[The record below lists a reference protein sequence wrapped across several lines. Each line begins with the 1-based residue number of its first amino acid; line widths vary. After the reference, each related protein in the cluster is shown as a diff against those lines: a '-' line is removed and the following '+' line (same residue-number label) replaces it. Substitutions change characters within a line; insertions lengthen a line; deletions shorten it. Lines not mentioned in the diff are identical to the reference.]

1 MVLILRF
8 TVDSMF
14 GDMCVSVKYSGALVY
29 VVLILRLYSCWIEIC
44 SIGMCK
50 KSVSCKCIECMLY
63 SSAPHFCCTLALDSH
78 RTGMEHGLVT
88 VSLRGWEAY
97 FELVLISVYCVY
109 CTSLP

>member
-50 KSVSCKCIECMLY
+50 KKKVCPANVLNVCCIRL
-63 SSAPHFCCTLALDSH
+63 H
-78 RTGMEHGLVT
+78 
-88 VSLRGWEAY
+88 
-97 FELVLISVYCVY
+97 LISAVH
-109 CTSLP
+109 